1 MQMSEKY
8 EQVIRRHMDLETV
21 REQLLRDQ
29 QGAWAYITIHMYR
42 DLLLICNN
50 AIAFYPKG
58 SREYSAALH
67 LRHLCAPCHHTSMP
81 TLLACGRQREAALE
95 PVTVKVKMKEK
106 DKNKKVARKTRT
118 KKGKCSSSDLTVVKK
133 NKVRSSPPVKS
144 EVEKKNK
151 KSGKQSVKQTKRG
164 ATALKQHIQPVKK
177 RIASSALASTPPQKR
192 ARKAHEIKRTTA
204 SAKPP
209 PAAAKKPRPRIR

>member
-1 MQMSEKY
+1 M
-8 EQVIRRHMDLETV
+8 
-21 REQLLRDQ
+21 
-29 QGAWAYITIHMYR
+29 
-42 DLLLICNN
+42 
-50 AIAFYPKG
+50 
-58 SREYSAALH
+58 
-67 LRHLCAPCHHTSMP
+67 
-81 TLLACGRQREAALE
+81 
-95 PVTVKVKMKEK
+95 
-106 DKNKKVARKTRT
+106 
-118 KKGKCSSSDLTVVKK
+118 
-133 NKVRSSPPVKS
+133 KS

-209 PAAAKKPRPRIR
+209 PAAAKKPRPRRR